1 MTGDGRIHSFTVAA
15 YTQQGEREPQ
25 RRQPTNQ
32 SSKMNIL
39 SLVFLLFIAGC
50 ALAKNIS
57 IDQHG
62 QRVYRDQVED
72 DKCHY
77 HCTERDPSVC
87 ATNGQCLLK
96 FESRCSM
103 AAYNCRNPQKH
114 FSIVEDH
121 RCTKD
126 WEPRCLESDLR
137 EFGL

>member
-1 MTGDGRIHSFTVAA
+1 
-15 YTQQGEREPQ
+15 
-25 RRQPTNQ
+25 
-32 SSKMNIL
+32 MNLL
-39 SLVFLLFIAGC
+39 SPLLLLFIAGC
-50 ALAKNIS
+50 AVAKVLPSNGDLS

-62 QRVYRDQVED
+62 QRVYKDQVED

-77 HCTERDPSVC
+77 HCPERDPSVC
-87 ATNGQCLLK
+87 SSNGQCLLK

-103 AAYNCRNPQKH
+103 AAYNCRNPQKP

-126 WEPRCLESDLR
+126 WEPMCLESDLK